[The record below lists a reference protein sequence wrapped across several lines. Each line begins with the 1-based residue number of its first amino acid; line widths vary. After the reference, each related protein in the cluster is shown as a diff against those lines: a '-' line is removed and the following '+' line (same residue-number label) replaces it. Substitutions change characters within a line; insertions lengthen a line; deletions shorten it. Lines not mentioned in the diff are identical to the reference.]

1 MHVLINAASA
11 NMGGALTYLIN
22 VVRQLP
28 ARAPENRFTVVLP
41 AASRPKVETFGPF
54 PNVTLVDYPH
64 ADTGGLARN
73 YFDQVEIPRMVRR
86 LQADVLFS
94 STGFGTFRS
103 PCPQVLLVRNA
114 AYFSPEFQQMYREL
128 GRSLRRNTVRRWLSL
143 ASIRAADV
151 TLFPTRAMQEMV
163 GDWIDLRG
171 RRTEVIH
178 YGFDHE
184 AFAARRAED
193 ARFERLDRWRA
204 EGYTVLLNVSTYAVH
219 KSFEVLVEALPHLK
233 TAGHRVK
240 LVTTTSREKTTDKAE
255 YDALVRRA
263 EALGVREDWCEL
275 GYVPYEALRS
285 LYARADV
292 YVFPSFTESFG
303 HSLVEAMASGLPVV
317 ASDMPV
323 NVEVC
328 EAAGVYF
335 PVFDAAA
342 CADRI
347 GQVLCEPAVRERMRQ
362 AALRRAQA
370 FSWQQYVDT
379 LMACF
384 RDLVASERKPQ
395 EVVA

>member
-1 MHVLINAASA
+1 MRVLINAASA

-22 VVRQLP
+22 VVRQCP
-28 ARAPENRFTVVLP
+28 ARAPDDHVTVVLP
-41 AASRPKVETFGPF
+41 AASRPKVEAFGPF
-54 PNVTLVDYPH
+54 PNVTLLDYPY
-64 ADTGGLARN
+64 ADTGGPARN
-73 YFDQVEIPRMVRR
+73 YFDQVEIPRMVRHR
-86 LQADVLFS
+86 QADVLFS

-103 PCPQVLLVRNA
+103 PCPQVLLVRNPV
-114 AYFSPEFQQMYREL
+114 YFSKDFHRKYREL
-128 GRSLRRNTVRRWLSL
+128 GRSLRRNTIRRWLSL

-151 TLFPTRAMQEMV
+151 TLFPTKAMQGMV
-163 GDWIDLRG
+163 EEWIDLRG

-193 ARFERLDRWRA
+193 ARFEQIDRWRA
-204 EGYTVLLNVSTYAVH
+204 DGYAILLNVSTYAVH

-233 TAGHRVK
+233 AAGHRVK

-263 EALGVREDWCEL
+263 DDLGVREDWLEL
-275 GYVPYEALRS
+275 GYVPYEALGS

-328 EAAGVYF
+328 EGAGVYF
-335 PVFDAAA
+335 PVFDAAG
-342 CADRI
+342 CAARV
-347 GQVLCEPAVRERMRQ
+347 GEVLTAPERRERMRE
-362 AALRRAQA
+362 AARIRAQA

-384 RDLVASERKPQ
+384 RDLVASERQ
-395 EVVA
+395 VREMVS